1 MTLKKKL
8 SSNGLLYLIL
18 DKQITDRN
26 NKNILKL
33 ARELSKTRLDLIQ
46 LRAKNSNDFEFLSL
60 AKKLSRLF
68 KKAKKS
74 FIIND
79 RPDIAYL
86 ADADGLHLGQ
96 SDMPVNDAKKI
107 IGEKK
112 VLGKT
117 IHCLKELINTNQS
130 QIDYLGVGPFFTSKT
145 KKNNRIPLKN
155 IEIKQMVAK
164 SKKVIF
170 AIGGITRY
178 NVDSV
183 LKYNIKN
190 IAVSSAILLSSNP
203 SQEIEEIKK
212 CLKKVS

>member
-1 MTLKKKL
+1 MRKKL
-8 SSNGLLYLIL
+8 SSNGLLYLII

-26 NKNILKL
+26 NKNLLKL
-33 ARELSKTRLDLIQ
+33 AEDLSKTPLDLIQ
-46 LRAKNSNDFEFLSL
+46 LRAKDSNDFDFLSL

-74 FIIND
+74 FIVND

-86 ADADGLHLGQ
+86 AEADGLHLGQ
-96 SDMPVNDAKKI
+96 SDIPVNEAKKI
-107 IGEKK
+107 IGEEK

-117 IHCLKELINTNQS
+117 IHCLKELINTNQN
-130 QIDYLGVGPFFTSKT
+130 QIDYLGIGPFFASKT
-145 KKNNRIPLKN
+145 KKNNRNPLKN
-155 IEIKQMVAK
+155 NEIKQMLAK

-178 NVDSV
+178 NIDSV

-190 IAVSSAILLSSNP
+190 VAVSSAVLLSPNP
-203 SQEIEEIKK
+203 GQEIKEIKK

>member
-1 MTLKKKL
+1 
-8 SSNGLLYLIL
+8 
-18 DKQITDRN
+18 
-26 NKNILKL
+26 
-33 ARELSKTRLDLIQ
+33 LIQ